1 MRKTYM
7 TSHVIEFLETLV
19 HDNSATQNE
28 KELYE
33 DYKLFGTV
41 NKDSGTYKL
50 IVYKYLKSNY

>member
-1 MRKTYM
+1 MI
-7 TSHVIEFLETLV
+7 SHVIEFLETLV

-33 DYKLFGTV
+33 DYKLFGTI

-50 IVYKYLKSNY
+50 LVYKYLKSNY